1 MLHVFLE
8 HMHIGEKQTAKIWRK
23 ICQNMKEEWSRQI
36 SVTQL
41 FCISELTRT
50 NLFLSMYLWAKS
62 KHGSFLFGETTCKNK
77 YAKGHM
83 KNPREF
89 LVLNSSKSALLWA
102 PRSSQDPLIFHKVK
116 QYKGS
121 FQAIILNPV

>member
-50 NLFLSMYLWAKS
+50 NLS
-62 KHGSFLFGETTCKNK
+62 KHQRG
-77 YAKGHM
+77 
-83 KNPREF
+83 
-89 LVLNSSKSALLWA
+89 
-102 PRSSQDPLIFHKVK
+102 VK
-116 QYKGS
+116 QTNQCHS
-121 FQAIILNPV
+121 